1 VLRLTSSFL
10 RSYRSQG
17 PPAARLERVLA
28 VGRAFLT
35 VTALGAIYVDPTEP
49 TRFAALTYGV
59 LSGYAVYSLIVLAI
73 VHRAVRVTPRHG
85 LILHGLDILW
95 ASALTF
101 LSEGPVSPF
110 FLFFVF
116 ALLAAAY
123 RWGFRETVGTAVVT
137 MGVYLVEIAVAAAGP
152 WNNTLVAAIRL
163 EIELNQT
170 ILRLAYL
177 LLMGVLL
184 GYLAEQEKQSR
195 AELAAIADAGRQPR
209 VNLGLGGSVTAVA
222 RGLLSTFDAAS
233 VAVVI
238 HDSDNGRTLLWQ
250 MDRTESDHARRTEL
264 APGLKAAWLFPDAGA
279 AWHAAADRNGDVAI
293 VRMVEPGVWPLKRV
307 RTPLPQAFVSAH
319 AFRNATAVNMGLPDE
334 WHGRI
339 YLFDVGQTTGLE
351 RSLHFLEGLTE
362 HVTPALTNVFLLRR
376 LRARAGAA
384 ERARVARELHDGAIQ
399 ALFGIEM
406 KIEALRRAHGPSA
419 AQIETELGEVQGLLQ
434 SEVMALRELMQALR
448 PIELDGSE
456 QLAGILAGLVDRFRR
471 DTGISAHFVA
481 TSGPV
486 TLPPPRALEIVRIV
500 QEALANVRRHSR
512 AKNVLVSLTREEHT
526 FRLVVEDDGQGFEFE
541 GRLSAQELD
550 QRRIGPV
557 VIKERARIAGAEL
570 AVDSTPGAGARVEL
584 AFAEAAHV

>member
-35 VTALGAIYVDPTEP
+35 VTALAAIYVDPTEP
-49 TRFAALTYGV
+49 TRLAAATYGA
-59 LSGYAVYSLIVLAI
+59 LSGYAIYSLIVLAL
-73 VHRAVRVTPRHG
+73 VHRSTRVTPRHG
-85 LILHGLDILW
+85 QLLHGIDILW
-95 ASALTF
+95 ASVLTL
-101 LSEGPVSPF
+101 LSQGPVSPF

-116 ALLAAAY
+116 TLLAAAY

-137 MGVYLVEIAVAAAGP
+137 IAVYLLEIAIAAAGP
-152 WNNTLVAAIRL
+152 WHSTWFTAIQL
-163 EIELNQT
+163 ELNQT

-177 LLMGVLL
+177 LLTGVLL

-209 VNLGLGGSVTAVA
+209 VNLGLGGSVAAVA

-233 VAVVI
+233 VAVAI
-238 HDSDNGRTLLWQ
+238 HDSETGRTLRWQ
-250 MDRTESDHARRTEL
+250 LDRDDPAHARRTEL
-264 APGLKAAWLFPDAGA
+264 DPLHQAAWLFPDAGR
-279 AWHAAADRNGDVAI
+279 AWHAASHNGDAAAI
-293 VRMVEPGVWPLKRV
+293 RVVEAGVWPLKRV
-307 RTPLPQAFVSAH
+307 RLQLPAAFLGAQT
-319 AFRNATAVNMGLPDE
+319 FRTVTAVNIGLPDE

-339 YLFDVGQTTGLE
+339 YLFDIGQTRALE

-362 HVTPALTNVFLLRR
+362 HVTPALTNIFLLRR

-406 KIEALRRAHGPSA
+406 KIEALRRSPDPSA
-419 AQIETELGEVQGLLQ
+419 ARIETELGEVQGLLQ

-456 QLAGILAGLVDRFRR
+456 QLADILAGLVDRFRR

-486 TLPPPRALEIVRIV
+486 ALPPPRALEIVRIV

-512 AKNVLVSLTREEHT
+512 ARNVLVSLTREEHT

-550 QRRIGPV
+550 RRRVGPV

-570 AVDSTPGAGARVEL
+570 AVDSTPGAGSRVEL